1 MGAQDRPGSAEG
13 ERLLVGRYELGER
26 LGRGGMGTVW
36 RARDRML
43 DREVAVKE
51 LTVSHLP
58 EEEVE
63 ILHARMKREA
73 AAAARIKHPGVIT
86 VHDVL
91 EQDGRPWIV
100 MELVDGRSLADV
112 ISQDGTLP
120 PRAAAEVGGQVLAA
134 LHRGHQL
141 GVLHRDVKPANV
153 LLEHGTGRAVLLDF
167 GIATYEGSAELT
179 RPGDLVG
186 SPDYLA
192 PERAQGE
199 RPGPASDLWGLGAT
213 LYAAVEGDSPFR
225 RTSPLTT
232 LAAVVG
238 DPLPEPRRAGPL
250 GPVLAALMAKDPDER
265 PSADE
270 VARML
275 AEVQAGHTVGL
286 KPVAPVRTPTQ
297 SVPVV
302 DRAGQPGE
310 RSEDGSEE
318 ESENGPEDGNEDG
331 AGVGAASAEGAEAL
345 TVPRARAASDRTTTE
360 RAAPDRTASDRT
372 ATERAEEPP
381 TEPSPGTD
389 PAPESDQGAPTG
401 PVTPVSYTDAPARGP
416 ARRRRVLRALAIVV
430 GLAVL
435 AAGAL
440 YLVRHQ
446 RAKDPDRSDPAPTQG
461 PVPGTVGPP
470 PTAPADGTPAPS
482 GYQWVDDPAGFRF
495 PLPVT
500 VPAWQRSSTPDNQI
514 YYSPDNKAHYL
525 QFAVTVGQSVRPLE
539 HMRQMESTVSKSLKE
554 YKQHRLTGVAVN
566 GHEAAVWEFSYL
578 AKEGGRRR
586 AIEAEFIDEDG
597 TSYAIYSSSFDRG
610 NEWNEAE
617 QRFNAVLHYFT
628 PTR

>member
-1 MGAQDRPGSAEG
+1 MGAQDRPESAEG

-270 VARML
+270 AARML

-286 KPVAPVRTPTQ
+286 KPVAPVRMPTQ

-302 DRAGQPGE
+302 DRAGQPEE
-310 RSEDGSEE
+310 RSEDRSDDGSE
-318 ESENGPEDGNEDG
+318 NE
-331 AGVGAASAEGAEAL
+331 AGAASASGSAEGAEAV
-345 TVPRARAASDRTTTE
+345 TVPQARAASE
-360 RAAPDRTASDRT
+360 RAAS
-372 ATERAEEPP
+372 ERAEEPSE
-381 TEPSPGTD
+381 EPSPGTD
-389 PAPESDQGAPTG
+389 PARESDEGAPTG
-401 PVTPVSYTDAPARGP
+401 PVTPVPYTDAPARGP
-416 ARRRRVLRALAIVV
+416 ARRRTVLRVLALVV

-440 YLVRHQ
+440 YLVQRQ
-446 RAKDPDRSDPAPTQG
+446 RAEDPDRSAPSLTQG
-461 PVPGTVGPP
+461 PGPVGPQ
-470 PTAPADGTPAPS
+470 PTAPVDGAPAPS

>member
-1 MGAQDRPGSAEG
+1 MEEGERSPMGVQDRPEAAEA
-13 ERLLVGRYELGER
+13 ERLLAGRYELGDR

-36 RARDRML
+36 RAWDRML

-58 EEEVE
+58 EEELQ

-73 AAAARIKHPGVIT
+73 SAAARIKHPGVIT

-112 ISQDGTLP
+112 ISQDGTLQ

-153 LLEHGTGRAVLLDF
+153 LLERGTGRVVLLDF
-167 GIATYEGSAELT
+167 GIATYEGSTELT

-192 PERAQGE
+192 PERAQGD

-213 LYAAVEGDSPFR
+213 LYAAVEGESPFR

-238 DPLPEPRRAGPL
+238 DPLPEPRRAGAL
-250 GPVLAALMAKDPDER
+250 GPVLAALMAKDPADR

-270 VARML
+270 AARML
-275 AEVQAGHTVGL
+275 AEVQAGHTMGF
-286 KPVAPVRTPTQ
+286 KPVAPVKTPTQ

-302 DRAGQPGE
+302 DRTEEPSVPAPAAEPETTAGQPTPPATVT
-310 RSEDGSEE
+310 DTAPAAA
-318 ESENGPEDGNEDG
+318 GPG
-331 AGVGAASAEGAEAL
+331 AS
-345 TVPRARAASDRTTTE
+345 
-360 RAAPDRTASDRT
+360 
-372 ATERAEEPP
+372 
-381 TEPSPGTD
+381 PSV
-389 PAPESDQGAPTG
+389 GAPTG
-401 PVTPVSYTDAPARGP
+401 PTAPVVHPVAPARRPTG
-416 ARRRRVLRALAIVV
+416 RRNALR
-430 GLAVL
+430 L
-435 AAGAL
+435 AAIGLTVAVAAAGVTL
-440 YLVRHQ
+440 LATRHTDTPV
-446 RAKDPDRSDPAPTQG
+446 ADPSPTVTGVPQPTGSGEPDPAPTG
-461 PVPGTVGPP
+461 FR
-470 PTAPADGTPAPS
+470 
-482 GYQWVDDPAGFRF
+482 WVDDPAGFRF
-495 PLPVT
+495 PLPVAT
-500 VPAWQRSSTPDNQI
+500 PPWQRSTDTANQI
-514 YYSPDNKAHYL
+514 FYSPDNKSHYL
-525 QFAVTVGQSVRPLE
+525 QFAVTVGQSVKPLE
-539 HMRQMESTVSKSLKE
+539 HMRQMEATVSKLKE
-554 YKQHRLTGVAVN
+554 YRQHKLTSVAVN
-566 GHEAAVWEFSYL
+566 GHDAAVWEFSYA

-586 AIEAEFIDEDG
+586 AIEAEFIDDDG
-597 TSYAIYSSSFDRG
+597 TGYAVYLSCPDTDKDWPEGER
-610 NEWNEAE
+610 
-617 QRFNAVLHYFT
+617 RFTTVLNHFT

>member
-1 MGAQDRPGSAEG
+1 MGAQDRPESAEA
-13 ERLLVGRYELGER
+13 ERLLAGRYELGER

-51 LTVSHLP
+51 LTVNHLP
-58 EEEVE
+58 EEELQ

-250 GPVLAALMAKDPDER
+250 GPVLAALMAKDPEDR
-265 PSADE
+265 PTADE
-270 VARML
+270 AARML
-275 AEVQAGHTVGL
+275 AEVQAGHTIGF
-286 KPVAPVRTPTQ
+286 KPVTPVRIPTQ
-297 SVPVV
+297 TVPVV
-302 DRAGQPGE
+302 DRSGEAGQPGE
-310 RSEDGSEE
+310 PGGPERPDGSGEVAGRPAE
-318 ESENGPEDGNEDG
+318 GPE
-331 AGVGAASAEGAEAL
+331 AV
-345 TVPRARAASDRTTTE
+345 TVPRTAA
-360 RAAPDRTASDRT
+360 AV
-372 ATERAEEPP
+372 AEESPAVP
-381 TEPSPGTD
+381 SVGADPVREPV
-389 PAPESDQGAPTG
+389 EGAPAG
-401 PVTPVSYTDAPARGP
+401 PVAPVVYPDAPVRGP
-416 ARRRRVLRALAIVV
+416 ARRRRVLLVLAVA
-430 GLAVL
+430 LAVL
-435 AAGAL
+435 AAGVVAGVF
-440 YLVRHQ
+440 YLRGRHGG
-446 RAKDPDRSDPAPTQG
+446 PDADVVKPAPTVAEPQPTG
-461 PVPGTVGPP
+461 PG
-470 PTAPADGTPAPS
+470 DGTPAPPV
-482 GYQWVDDPAGFRF
+482 GYRWVDDPAGFRF
-495 PLPVT
+495 PLPATTPV
-500 VPAWQRSSTPDNQI
+500 WQRSSTSDNQI
-514 YYSPDNKAHYL
+514 YYSPDNKVHYL

-539 HMRQMESTVSKSLKE
+539 HMRQMESTVSSLKD
-554 YKQHRLTGVAVN
+554 YKQHKLTSVAVN

-586 AIEAEFIDEDG
+586 AIEAEFIDKDG
-597 TSYAIYSSSFDRG
+597 TSYAIYSSSPERG
-610 NEWNEAE
+610 TEWNEAE

>member
-1 MGAQDRPGSAEG
+1 MGAQDRPESAEG

-270 VARML
+270 AARML

-302 DRAGQPGE
+302 DRAGQPEE
-310 RSEDGSEE
+310 RSEDRAEERSEDE
-318 ESENGPEDGNEDG
+318 NEDG
-331 AGVGAASAEGAEAL
+331 DGAASASKQGAEAV
-345 TVPRARAASDRTTTE
+345 TVPQARPASERTVPE
-360 RAAPDRTASDRT
+360 RAA
-372 ATERAEEPP
+372 
-381 TEPSPGTD
+381 EPSAEPFPGTD
-389 PAPESDQGAPTG
+389 PARESDEGAPTG
-401 PVTPVSYTDAPARGP
+401 PVTPVPYTDAPARGP
-416 ARRRRVLRALAIVV
+416 ARRRTALRMLALVV

-440 YLVRHQ
+440 YLVRH
-446 RAKDPDRSDPAPTQG
+446 RSAKDPDRSAPTLTQG
-461 PVPGTVGPP
+461 PGPVGPQ
-470 PTAPADGTPAPS
+470 PTAPVDGTPAPS

-495 PLPVT
+495 PLPVA

-514 YYSPDNKAHYL
+514 YYSPDNKGHYL

-610 NEWNEAE
+610 SEWNEAE

>member
-1 MGAQDRPGSAEG
+1 MGAQDRPDSAEA
-13 ERLLVGRYELGER
+13 ERLLAGRYELGER

-58 EEEVE
+58 EEELE

-73 AAAARIKHPGVIT
+73 SAAARIKHPGVIT

-250 GPVLAALMAKDPDER
+250 GPVLAALMAKDPADR
-265 PSADE
+265 PTADE
-270 VARML
+270 AARML
-275 AEVQAGHTVGL
+275 AEVQAGHTMGF
-286 KPVAPVRTPTQ
+286 KPVTPVRVPTQ

-302 DRAGQPGE
+302 DRSGE
-310 RSEDGSEE
+310 QGVPVAPEG
-318 ESENGPEDGNEDG
+318 GPEASDGPDG
-331 AGVGAASAEGAEAL
+331 PDASAEAV
-345 TVPRARAASDRTTTE
+345 TVPRRAA
-360 RAAPDRTASDRT
+360 AA
-372 ATERAEEPP
+372 AEEAS
-381 TEPSPGTD
+381 TVPSVGAREGVEGAST
-389 PAPESDQGAPTG
+389 APGAP
-401 PVTPVSYTDAPARGP
+401 VVYADAPVRGP
-416 ARRRRVLRALAIVV
+416 ARRRRVLLVLGVV
-430 GLAVL
+430 LAVL
-435 AAGAL
+435 VAGGAGGAL
-440 YLVRHQ
+440 YLADREDGTDVVQ
-446 RAKDPDRSDPAPTQG
+446 PPRAGSNAPGDNLPAP
-461 PVPGTVGPP
+461 PE
-470 PTAPADGTPAPS
+470 
-482 GYQWVDDPAGFRF
+482 GYRWVDDPAGFRF
-495 PLPVT
+495 PLPASTPV
-500 VPAWQRSSTPDNQI
+500 WQRTTTSDNQI
-514 YYSPDNKAHYL
+514 YYSPDNKVHYL
-525 QFAVTVGQSVRPLE
+525 QFAVTVGQSVRPLD
-539 HMRQMESTVSKSLKE
+539 HMRQMETTVSTRKD
-554 YKQHRLTGVAVN
+554 YKQHRMTGVAVN
-566 GHEAAVWEFSYL
+566 GHEGAVWEFSYL

-586 AIEAEFIDEDG
+586 AIEAEFIDKDG
-597 TSYAIYSSSFDRG
+597 TSYAIYSSSPERG

>member
-1 MGAQDRPGSAEG
+1 MGAQDRPDSAEA
-13 ERLLVGRYELGER
+13 ERLLAGRYELGER

-58 EEEVE
+58 EEELE

-73 AAAARIKHPGVIT
+73 SAAARIKHPGVIT

-250 GPVLAALMAKDPDER
+250 GPVLAALMAKDPAER
-265 PSADE
+265 PTADE
-270 VARML
+270 AARML
-275 AEVQAGHTVGL
+275 AEVQAGHTLGF
-286 KPVAPVRTPTQ
+286 KPVAPVRMPTQ

-302 DRAGQPGE
+302 DRSGEAGGPPGPGE
-310 RSEDGSEE
+310 PDGS
-318 ESENGPEDGNEDG
+318 SE
-331 AGVGAASAEGAEAL
+331 AV
-345 TVPRARAASDRTTTE
+345 TVPRPVAAV
-360 RAAPDRTASDRT
+360 AAA
-372 ATERAEEPP
+372 AAEETPP
-381 TEPSPGTD
+381 VPPVGAD
-389 PAPESDQGAPTG
+389 PAHELTEGEPTAPVA
-401 PVTPVSYTDAPARGP
+401 PVAYADTPVRGP
-416 ARRRRVLRALAIVV
+416 ARRRRTLLVLAVAV
-430 GLAVL
+430 AVL
-435 AAGAL
+435 AAGAAGV
-440 YLVRHQ
+440 VRLAG
-446 RAKDPDRSDPAPTQG
+446 RDGGPGTARPT
-461 PVPGTVGPP
+461 PVPAEPQPSGPG
-470 PTAPADGTPAPS
+470 DGTPAPPV
-482 GYQWVDDPAGFRF
+482 GYHWVDDPAGFRF
-495 PLPVT
+495 PLPT
-500 VPAWQRSSTPDNQI
+500 ATPAWQRTSTSSNQI
-514 YYSPDNKAHYL
+514 YYSPDDKVHYL

-539 HMRQMESTVSKSLKE
+539 HMRQMETTVSLMKE
-554 YKQHRLTGVAVN
+554 YKQHRLTSVAVN

-586 AIEAEFIDEDG
+586 AIEAEFIDTDG
-597 TSYAIYSSSFDRG
+597 TSYAIYSSSPERG

>member
-1 MGAQDRPGSAEG
+1 MGAQDRPESAEA
-13 ERLLVGRYELGER
+13 ERLLAGRYELGER

-51 LTVSHLP
+51 LTVNHLP
-58 EEEVE
+58 EEELQ

-250 GPVLAALMAKDPDER
+250 GPVLAALMAKDPADR
-265 PSADE
+265 PTADE
-270 VARML
+270 ASRML
-275 AEVQAGHTVGL
+275 AEVQAGHTMGF
-286 KPVAPVRTPTQ
+286 KPVAPVRMPTQ

-302 DRAGQPGE
+302 DRSGEPGEAAEPEQPGPA
-310 RSEDGSEE
+310 DGRPAAA
-318 ESENGPEDGNEDG
+318 PE
-331 AGVGAASAEGAEAL
+331 AV
-345 TVPRARAASDRTTTE
+345 TVPRSVAA
-360 RAAPDRTASDRT
+360 AAV
-372 ATERAEEPP
+372 AEEPP
-381 TEPSPGTD
+381 AV
-389 PAPESDQGAPTG
+389 PAVGDGPTWEVREGAPTG
-401 PVTPVSYTDAPARGP
+401 PVAPGAYADVPVRRSAG
-416 ARRRRVLRALAIVV
+416 RRRVPLVV
-430 GLAVL
+430 AVVLAVL
-435 AAGAL
+435 LAGGAAGAL
-440 YLVRHQ
+440 YL
-446 RAKDPDRSDPAPTQG
+446 ADRDGG
-461 PVPGTVGPP
+461 PGGAG
-470 PTAPADGTPAPS
+470 PTAAESLPAEADGTPAPPA
-482 GYQWVDDPAGFRF
+482 GYRWVDDPAGFRF
-495 PLPVT
+495 PLPEGT
-500 VPAWQRSSTPDNQI
+500 PAWQRTSTSDNQI
-514 YYSPDNKAHYL
+514 YYSPDNKVHYL

-554 YKQHRLTGVAVN
+554 YKQHKLTSVAVN

-586 AIEAEFIDEDG
+586 AIEAEFIDKDG
-597 TSYAIYSSSFDRG
+597 TSYAIYSSSPERG
-610 NEWNEAE
+610 SEWNEAE

>member
-1 MGAQDRPGSAEG
+1 MGAQDRPESAEG

-270 VARML
+270 AARML

-286 KPVAPVRTPTQ
+286 KPVAPVRMPTQ

-302 DRAGQPGE
+302 DRAGQPE
-310 RSEDGSEE
+310 ERLEDRSEDSSEDRSEDGSEDE
-318 ESENGPEDGNEDG
+318 
-331 AGVGAASAEGAEAL
+331 AGAAAEGAEAL
-345 TVPRARAASDRTTTE
+345 TVPRARAASDRTASE
-360 RAAPDRTASDRT
+360 RTAS
-372 ATERAEEPP
+372 EQAEEPSA
-381 TEPSPGTD
+381 EPSPGTD
-389 PAPESDQGAPTG
+389 PAPENDEGAPTG
-401 PVTPVSYTDAPARGP
+401 PVTPVPYTNAPARGP
-416 ARRRRVLRALAIVV
+416 ARRRTVLRVLALVV

-435 AAGAL
+435 AAGAF
-440 YLVRHQ
+440 YLVQRQ
-446 RAKDPDRSDPAPTQG
+446 RAKDPDSSAPTLTQG
-461 PVPGTVGPP
+461 PGPVGPQ
-470 PTAPADGTPAPS
+470 PTAPVDGTPAPS

>member
-1 MGAQDRPGSAEG
+1 MGAQDRPESAEG

-250 GPVLAALMAKDPDER
+250 GPVLAALMAKNPDER

-270 VARML
+270 AARML

-286 KPVAPVRTPTQ
+286 KPVAPVRMPTQ

-302 DRAGQPGE
+302 DRAGQPEE
-310 RSEDGSEE
+310 RSEDE
-318 ESENGPEDGNEDG
+318 
-331 AGVGAASAEGAEAL
+331 AGAASVEGAEAV
-345 TVPRARAASDRTTTE
+345 TVPQAQAASDRTT
-360 RAAPDRTASDRT
+360 PDGTASDGTASDR
-372 ATERAEEPP
+372 AEEPSA
-381 TEPSPGTD
+381 EPSPGTD
-389 PAPESDQGAPTG
+389 PARESDEGAPTG
-401 PVTPVSYTDAPARGP
+401 PVTPVPYTNAPARGP
-416 ARRRRVLRALAIVV
+416 ARRRTVLRVLALVV

-440 YLVRHQ
+440 YLVQRQ
-446 RAKDPDRSDPAPTQG
+446 RAEDPGRSAPT
-461 PVPGTVGPP
+461 PTLAPVGPQ

-514 YYSPDNKAHYL
+514 YYSPDNKGHYL

>member
-1 MGAQDRPGSAEG
+1 MGAQDRPESAQG
-13 ERLLVGRYELGER
+13 ERLLANRYELGER

-51 LTVSHLP
+51 LTVNHLP

-270 VARML
+270 AARML

-286 KPVAPVRTPTQ
+286 KPVTPVRMPTQ

-302 DRAGQPGE
+302 DRAGEPADGT
-310 RSEDGSEE
+310 EDAAE
-318 ESENGPEDGNEDG
+318 PED
-331 AGVGAASAEGAEAL
+331 AEAL
-345 TVPRARAASDRTTTE
+345 TVPRAQ
-360 RAAPDRTASDRT
+360 AAPDRTEESAAAPAAPVTPTVPT
-372 ATERAEEPP
+372 APVET
-381 TEPSPGTD
+381 SPGTD
-389 PAPESDQGAPTG
+389 PAREGGQGAPTG
-401 PVTPVSYTDAPARGP
+401 PVTPAAYTITPARGP
-416 ARRRRVLRALAIVV
+416 AGRRKVLRLLALVV

-440 YLVRHQ
+440 YLVQRQ
-446 RAKDPDRSDPAPTQG
+446 RAEDPGRSGPAPSAS
-461 PVPGTVGPP
+461 VPGQAGPQ
-470 PTAPADGTPAPS
+470 PTAPVDGTPAPS

-495 PLPVT
+495 PLPVAT
-500 VPAWQRSSTPDNQI
+500 PAWTRSSTPDNQI
-514 YYSPDNKAHYL
+514 YYSPDNKGHYL

-610 NEWNEAE
+610 SEWNEAE

>member
-1 MGAQDRPGSAEG
+1 MGAQDRPESAEA
-13 ERLLVGRYELGER
+13 ERLLAGRYELGER

-58 EEEVE
+58 EEELE

-73 AAAARIKHPGVIT
+73 SAAARIKHPGVIT

-120 PRAAAEVGGQVLAA
+120 PRAAAGVGGQVLAA

-250 GPVLAALMAKDPDER
+250 GPVLAALMAKDPADR

-270 VARML
+270 AARML
-275 AEVQAGHTVGL
+275 AEVQAGHTIGF
-286 KPVAPVRTPTQ
+286 KPVTPVRMPTQ

-302 DRAGQPGE
+302 DRSGE
-310 RSEDGSEE
+310 QG
-318 ESENGPEDGNEDG
+318 GPEGSDGPDG
-331 AGVGAASAEGAEAL
+331 PEGSAEAV
-345 TVPRARAASDRTTTE
+345 TVPRPAAAAAVTEEASTVPSVGAGPAREAAE
-360 RAAPDRTASDRT
+360 
-372 ATERAEEPP
+372 
-381 TEPSPGTD
+381 
-389 PAPESDQGAPTG
+389 GAPTG
-401 PVTPVSYTDAPARGP
+401 PVAPVGYADAPVRGP
-416 ARRRRVLRALAIVV
+416 AKRRRVLLVLAVA
-430 GLAVL
+430 LAVL
-435 AAGAL
+435 VAGGATGAL
-440 YLVRHQ
+440 YLADRDGGT
-446 RAKDPDRSDPAPTQG
+446 DPVKPVPTAAEPSGPGDGMPAP
-461 PVPGTVGPP
+461 
-470 PTAPADGTPAPS
+470 PA
-482 GYQWVDDPAGFRF
+482 GYRWVDDPAGFRF
-495 PLPVT
+495 PLPATTPV
-500 VPAWQRSSTPDNQI
+500 WERSSTSDNQI
-514 YYSPDNKAHYL
+514 YYSPDNKVHYL

-539 HMRQMESTVSKSLKE
+539 HMRQMEAGVSVARKE
-554 YKQHRLTGVAVN
+554 YKQHKLTSVAVN

-586 AIEAEFIDEDG
+586 AIEAEFIDQDG
-597 TSYAIYSSSFDRG
+597 TSYAIYSSSPERG